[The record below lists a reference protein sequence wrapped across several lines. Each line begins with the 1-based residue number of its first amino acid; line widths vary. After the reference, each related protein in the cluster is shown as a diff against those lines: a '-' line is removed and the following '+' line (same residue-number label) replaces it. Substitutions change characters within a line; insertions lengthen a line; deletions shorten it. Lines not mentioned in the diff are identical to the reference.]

1 MRIPQY
7 ENQIRAD
14 TVVGYR
20 APKETMETNA
30 LQIEANRLG
39 REANQLGRK
48 ANQFQRTTGL
58 IEQGFDLAS
67 KIVEAGN
74 VHELNKA
81 EVEVDKS
88 WQELQL
94 KLADTPYEEHEKL
107 FEDWKTT
114 TRETVP
120 KDMKWPGSKK
130 HFDLAFEKMSNE
142 YGFAIKKN
150 VITLRHQQQFADA
163 VEDIEYWKNAGNYA
177 KVEEL
182 VEQHVHAMILSP
194 EQGAQVK
201 VEAHHKIAY
210 NQILGIAKQMPIEDA
225 LDFLKEGKGFSQDI
239 TQDDKEKMAGSVK
252 QYYNDQRA
260 LADQEKKAANEAQNI
275 VAMDMFLNGEYEKLG
290 TMLHTEP
297 DIGEV
302 HPGGIFSALDAGD
315 IETYWKLIKA
325 ILKAPKTDEN
335 WVDPVFE
342 SNFILHYMMPEK
354 FERGDLQL
362 ELRQGL
368 VDGKISAKRVQQLW
382 DDVTSKRKDD
392 VQDAGLQAIRDEYAQ
407 LIKSTDDPVLK
418 FKYAGLL
425 GETIRVYKVKT
436 SDPNMTP
443 AKKRDEGTKLVG
455 DEIRKPGL
463 LGRISDFLGIE
474 GKDEKKLKQ
483 VEQNLA
489 AQGGDVVG
497 YSATKANH
505 EKLLKNDP
513 VYKDFIKFR
522 NVAIPFSPLK
532 NNETGM
538 MLYSGTGAADDWW
551 GKKGKEWWQYDLK
564 KKILVKPSAEAV
576 KKYLTKPK
584 AKGK

>member
-1 MRIPQY
+1 
-7 ENQIRAD
+7 
-14 TVVGYR
+14 
-20 APKETMETNA
+20 METNA
-30 LQIEANRLG
+30 LQIEANRLQ
-39 REANQLGRK
+39 RE

-58 IEQGFDLAS
+58 IQQGFDLAS

-74 VHELNKA
+74 VHELNRA

-88 WQELQL
+88 WKALQL
-94 KLADTPYEEHEKL
+94 ELADTPYEEHEKL
-107 FEDWKTT
+107 FEDWKAT

-130 HFDLAFEKMSNE
+130 HFDLAFEKMSDE

-163 VEDIEYWKNAGNYA
+163 VEDIEYWKNAGDYA
-177 KVEEL
+177 KVEKL
-182 VEQHVHAMILSP
+182 VEQNVHAMIFKP
-194 EQGAQVK
+194 EQGVQAK
-201 VEAHHKIAY
+201 IEAHHKIAY
-210 NQILGIAKQMPIEDA
+210 NQILDIAKHMPIDDA
-225 LDFLKEGKGFSQDI
+225 LDFLKEGEGFSQDI

-275 VAMDMFLNGEYEKLG
+275 VAMDMILNGQYEKLG

-302 HPGGIFSALDAGD
+302 KPGGVFSAFDAGD
-315 IETYWKLIKA
+315 IENWWRIITA
-325 ILKAPKTDEN
+325 IQKDPKPDEN

-368 VDGKISAKRVQQLW
+368 VDGKIGAKRVQQLW

-392 VQDAGLQAIRDEYAQ
+392 IQDAGLQAIHDEYAR
-407 LIKSTDDPVLK
+407 LMKLTDDPVLK
-418 FKYAGLL
+418 VKYAGLL
-425 GETIRVYKVKT
+425 GEAIRLYKVKT

-443 AKKRDEGTKLVG
+443 AKKRDEGTKIVG
-455 DEIRKPGL
+455 EEIKKPGL
-463 LGRISDFLGIE
+463 LGRIGDFLGIE
-474 GKDEKKLKQ
+474 GKDEKTLKQ
-483 VEQNLA
+483 TEQNLA

-497 YSATKANH
+497 YNATLANH
-505 EKLLKNDP
+505 EKLLKDDSN
-513 VYKDFIKFR
+513 YRDFIKFR

-564 KKILVKPSAEAV
+564 KKTLVKPSDETV
-576 KKYLTKPK
+576 KKYLNKPK